1 MRIENSIIPMVVEN
15 VEQINETIMGK
26 TSSRFTDE
34 ISKRLEEQR
43 EAAKKEQTQTV
54 PQTSVPSVKTSL
66 AMQYFILESLSKK
79 KNDNAKK
86 EEK

>member
-1 MRIENSIIPMVVEN
+1 MKIENSIIPMVIEN
-15 VEQINETIMGK
+15 VEQINKTIMGK
-26 TSSRFTDE
+26 SSRFTDE
-34 ISKRLEEQR
+34 FSKRLEEQR

-54 PQTSVPSVKTSL
+54 PQTSVSSVKTSL

-79 KNDNAKK
+79 KDDNKK

>member
-1 MRIENSIIPMVVEN
+1 MKIENIVIPMVVEN
-15 VEQINETIMGK
+15 VEKINKTIMGR
-26 TSSRFTDE
+26 SSRFTDE
-34 ISKRLEEQR
+34 FSKMLEEQR

-54 PQTSVPSVKTSL
+54 PQTSTSSVKTSL

-79 KNDNAKK
+79 KDDNTKK

>member
-1 MRIENSIIPMVVEN
+1 MKIDGFIIPMVVEN
-15 VEQINETIMGK
+15 VEKINKTIMGK
-26 TSSRFTDE
+26 SSRFTDKF
-34 ISKRLEEQR
+34 SKMMEEQR

-66 AMQYFILESLSKK
+66 AMQYFVLESLSKK
-79 KNDNAKK
+79 KDDNTKK